1 MRWPWS
7 DPEPISIA
15 YPHATV
21 NLHVSQEALT
31 LMRHEPIPVWEQW
44 AASTVLRDGESP
56 RAILHLTDRSKFT
69 DEQARG
75 MAHELSH
82 LTAMLLGIPDRT
94 HEQDGGRL

>member
-7 DPEPISIA
+7 DPDPLPIV

-21 NLHVSQEALT
+21 NLYVSQEAVT
-31 LMRHEPIPVWEQW
+31 LMRQEPVPVWDNW
-44 AASTVLRDGESP
+44 AASTVLRDAETP
-56 RAILHLTDRSKFT
+56 RSILHLTEHSGFT
-69 DEQARG
+69 EQQARG
-75 MAHELSH
+75 IAHELSH